1 MYRKHFS
8 RLFESAPERQ
18 KWTSSRHSTHHAA
31 GSRVRHLGLRRTEV
45 RGLQEKQPAR
55 TEASNH
61 RLLGKISV
69 RKDQGLTYVRGKR
82 EASAFR
88 GPEHK
93 AVLLRLFSRQVFPD
107 GLKYLRTRHC
117 DLLPYLFVLR
127 PVESLQGQPGLRYTK
142 DKLCIGLP
150 GRLRVLHLHW
160 SAQRA
165 QRVHGLRCLRLQ
177 VHTLCQ
183 GQVSVH

>member
-1 MYRKHFS
+1 MYEENLCGEVHQHYGNVNYKASIAYFVPHGSYNVQVKLEHGVMNDEMYRKHFS

-127 PVESLQGQPGLRYTK
+127 PVESLQG
-142 DKLCIGLP
+142 
-150 GRLRVLHLHW
+150 
-160 SAQRA
+160 
-165 QRVHGLRCLRLQ
+165 
-177 VHTLCQ
+177 
-183 GQVSVH
+183 